1 MFPEVPRTGIFCAFG
16 RKKRQHAAAG
26 PKKGTPELRNSVAQT
41 QANKNP
47 DTQALGSVR
56 RMDELERT
64 SVPCSK
70 VGNAAGFS
78 CSDKNDPLFCGFA
91 MTYFFATWEN
101 AGFQRRQRRKPT
113 EKWVVFIIDATSLG
127 GIVAKKHLDPDY
139 APLQNAKTRGAQDT
153 SGSQM
158 LGMLTKGGVICQQKG
173 CSEARNEEQNRVAL
187 TDDRRFSPGSPS
199 PRKS

>member
-78 CSDKNDPLFCGFA
+78 CSDKNDPLFCGFTLA
-91 MTYFFATWEN
+91 YFFANWEN
-101 AGFQRRQRRKPT
+101 AGFQRRQRRKST
-113 EKWVVFIIDATSLG
+113 EKWVVFIMPPTSLG
-127 GIVAKKHLDPDY
+127 DIASENPSTRIAHRSRT
-139 APLQNAKTRGAQDT
+139 QKTRGAQDT

-173 CSEARNEEQNRVAL
+173 CSKTRNEEQNRVAL
-187 TDDRRFSPGSPS
+187 TDDRRFSPGSPL